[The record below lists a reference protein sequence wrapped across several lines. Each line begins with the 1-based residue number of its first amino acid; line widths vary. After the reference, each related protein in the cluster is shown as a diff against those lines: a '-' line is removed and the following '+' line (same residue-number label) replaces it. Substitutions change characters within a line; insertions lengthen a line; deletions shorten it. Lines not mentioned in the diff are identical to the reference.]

1 MPGRGKPM
9 SKQAALKQS
18 RRMGK
23 RAMTSDDA
31 YRMQAKKGGNIKK
44 EEKNNVKIFFRKII
58 NKSY

>member
-18 RRMGK
+18 RRIGK

-44 EEKNNVKIFFRKII
+44 RRK
-58 NKSY
+58 K

>member
-18 RRMGK
+18 RRIGK

-31 YRMQAKKGGNIKK
+31 YRKQAKKGGSIKK
-44 EEKNNVKIFFRKII
+44 RGKK
-58 NKSY
+58 

>member
-18 RRMGK
+18 RRIGK

-31 YRMQAKKGGNIKK
+31 YRMQAKKRRQYKK
-44 EEKNNVKIFFRKII
+44 KR
-58 NKSY
+58 